1 MRIIDTGLPGLL
13 LIEPRVFGDNRGFF
27 LETWSRA
34 TFAAAGLDYH
44 FVQDN
49 HARSGPA
56 GVLRGL
62 HFQLPPASQA
72 KLVRVTRGAVFDV
85 AADLR
90 VGSPTFGQWYGAIL
104 SGDNFKQM
112 LIPRGFAHGYL
123 TLEPDTEFLYKVDAP
138 YAPDRD
144 AGLAWNDPDLAVAWP
159 LAEHGIAEPVLSD
172 KDRRLPALAGFAS
185 PFVFTPPG
193 R

>member
-1 MRIIDTGLPGLL
+1 MQITETGLPGLL
-13 LIEPRVFGDNRGFF
+13 LIEPKVFGDSRGFF
-27 LETWSRA
+27 LETWSRT
-34 TFAAAGLDYH
+34 TFAAHGLDYD

-62 HFQLPPASQA
+62 HFQRPPAAQA
-72 KLVRVTRGAVFDV
+72 KLVRVSRGAVFDV
-85 AADLR
+85 AVDLR
-90 VGSPTFGQWYGAIL
+90 QGSPTFARWYGAVL
-104 SGDNFKQM
+104 SAANFKQL

-138 YAPDRD
+138 YSPELD
-144 AGLAWNDPDLAVAWP
+144 AGLAWDDPDLAVAWP
-159 LAEHGIAEPVLSD
+159 LAEHGIAAPVLSD
-172 KDRRLPALAGFAS
+172 KDNRLPCWADFVS
-185 PFVFTPPG
+185 PFTFTLPG

>member
-1 MRIIDTGLPGLL
+1 MQITETGLPGLL
-13 LIEPRVFGDNRGFF
+13 LIEPKVFGDSRGFF

-34 TFAAAGLDYH
+34 TFASHGLDYD

-62 HFQLPPASQA
+62 HFQRPPAAQA
-72 KLVRVTRGAVFDV
+72 KLVRISRGAVFDV
-85 AADLR
+85 AVDLR
-90 VGSPTFGQWYGAIL
+90 QGSPTFAKWYGAIL
-104 SGDNFKQM
+104 SAGNFKQL

-138 YAPDRD
+138 YSPELD
-144 AGLAWNDPDLAVAWP
+144 AGLAWDDPDLAVAWP
-159 LAEHGIAEPVLSD
+159 LAEHGIAAPVLSD
-172 KDRRLPALAGFAS
+172 KDTRLPCWADFVS
-185 PFVFTPPG
+185 PFTFTLPG

>member
-1 MRIIDTGLPGLL
+1 MQITETGLPGLL
-13 LIEPRVFGDNRGFF
+13 LIEPKVFGDSRGFF

-34 TFAAAGLDYH
+34 TFASHGLDYD

-62 HFQLPPASQA
+62 HFQRPPAAQA
-72 KLVRVTRGAVFDV
+72 KLVRISRGAVFDV
-85 AADLR
+85 AVDLR
-90 VGSPTFGQWYGAIL
+90 QGSPTFAKWYGAIL
-104 SGDNFKQM
+104 SAGNFKQL

-138 YAPDRD
+138 YSPELD
-144 AGLAWNDPDLAVAWP
+144 AGLAWDDPDLAVAWP
-159 LAEHGIAEPVLSD
+159 LAEHGIAAPVLSD
-172 KDRRLPALAGFAS
+172 KDNRLPCWADFVS
-185 PFVFTPPG
+185 PFTFTLPG